1 MCPQCWQE
9 QQYSRLQLVAR
20 LEKLWDQ
27 IQKARQSYAQA
38 TEKKKVEFEALKKKC
53 EKSSWDIDA
62 QAKKLQNL
70 QVLAGCW
77 VVVGMGSPG
86 FPTHFPWNHGIV
98 ESGKASETHQVQP
111 RTGK

>member
-38 TEKKKVEFEALKKKC
+38 TEKKKVEFEVLKKKC
-53 EKSSWDIDA
+53 MKSSWDIEA

-70 QVLAGCW
+70 QVLAKGLGGRGRGVTCIPHSFS
-77 VVVGMGSPG
+77 MES
-86 FPTHFPWNHGIV
+86 WNC
-98 ESGKASETHQVQP
+98 
-111 RTGK
+111 